1 MGLTAKYIPISQ
13 TWSHMSTRYL
23 AVKDENSVGWMP
35 SAPYRIFSVAEKMKR
50 DGTTLRVLF
59 VDDEP
64 LILHIISRFLN
75 RSVMVKTV
83 ASAEEALDEIVAQ
96 HYDLCFLDIILP
108 GMTGLD
114 AMKII
119 NELSPTTKVALMTG
133 SHLDEAM
140 ERKIEDT
147 AYAFIKKPF
156 ELIHIK
162 EVVDRVAATS
172 IV

>member
-1 MGLTAKYIPISQ
+1 M
-13 TWSHMSTRYL
+13 R
-23 AVKDENSVGWMP
+23 
-35 SAPYRIFSVAEKMKR
+35 R
-50 DGTTLRVLF
+50 DDTTLRVLV

-64 LILHIISRFLN
+64 LLLDIISRFLS

-114 AMKII
+114 ALKII
-119 NELSPTTKVALMTG
+119 KELSPTTKVAIMTG
-133 SHLDEAM
+133 NHLDEAM
-140 ERKIEDT
+140 TRQVDE
-147 AYAFIKKPF
+147 AAHAFIEKPF
-156 ELIHIK
+156 ELLHIK